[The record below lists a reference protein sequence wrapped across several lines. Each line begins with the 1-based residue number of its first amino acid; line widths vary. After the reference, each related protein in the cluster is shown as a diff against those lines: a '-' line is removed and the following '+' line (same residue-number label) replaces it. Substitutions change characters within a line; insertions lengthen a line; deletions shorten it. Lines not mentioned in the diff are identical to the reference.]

1 MPNVINPHILIV
13 KSFGPS
19 QACETRATMPGYF
32 EDKGSNA
39 LSDNVKKMRR
49 APTQKRSRERVDT
62 ILKVACELISAQGS
76 DAIKM
81 GEVAERAG
89 ISIGSLYQYFP
100 DKASI
105 IHALADRYNAESLH
119 CIEEALPEVN
129 SPDALLAAFDR
140 LIDTYYELFLAEPV
154 ICDIW
159 TGTQADKTLRDM
171 EMEVSRANADLL
183 AKAIL
188 RVRDND
194 GDFKT
199 IAARCLLIMYSGE
212 ATMRLAIAV
221 PRGEG
226 REIVASY
233 KRMVGRELADMA
245 RV

>member
-1 MPNVINPHILIV
+1 MQNVINPHILIV
-13 KSFGPS
+13 KSADRS
-19 QACETRATMPGYF
+19 QACEIRSDTANRYD
-32 EDKGSNA
+32 EKGSNA
-39 LSDNVKKMRR
+39 LSDNGKKMRR

-62 ILKVACELISAQGS
+62 ILKVACELISTHGS
-76 DAIKM
+76 DAIRM
-81 GEVAERAG
+81 GEVAEKAG
-89 ISIGSLYQYFP
+89 VSIGSLYQYFP

-105 IHALADRYNAESLH
+105 IHALADRYNAESRH
-119 CIEEALPEVN
+119 CIEEALAQVTTAK
-129 SPDALLAAFDR
+129 ALLAAFDQ

-171 EMEVSRANADLL
+171 EMEVSRANADIL

-199 IAARCLLIMYSGE
+199 IAARCLLIMYAGE
-212 ATMRLAIAV
+212 ATMRLAISV
-221 PRGEG
+221 PRTEG

-233 KRMVGRELADMA
+233 KRMVGRELSEMS

>member
-13 KSFGPS
+13 KSCDPS
-19 QACETRATMPGYF
+19 QACEIGLVMQGCF
-32 EDKGSNA
+32 EEKGSNA
-39 LSDNVKKMRR
+39 LTDNVKKMRR

-62 ILKVACELISAQGS
+62 ILKVACELISTQGS
-76 DAIKM
+76 DAIRM
-81 GEVAERAG
+81 GEVAEKAG
-89 ISIGSLYQYFP
+89 VSIGSLYQYFP

-105 IHALADRYNAESLH
+105 IHALADRYNAESVH
-119 CIEEALPEVN
+119 CIEEALAEVN
-129 SPDALLAAFDR
+129 SADALLAAFDK
-140 LIDTYYELFLAEPV
+140 LIDIYYELFLAEPV

-171 EMEVSRANADLL
+171 EMEVSRANASLL

-188 RVRDND
+188 RVRAND

-212 ATMRLAIAV
+212 STMRLAIAV
-221 PRGEG
+221 PRSEG

-233 KRMVGRELADMA
+233 KRMVGRELAEMA